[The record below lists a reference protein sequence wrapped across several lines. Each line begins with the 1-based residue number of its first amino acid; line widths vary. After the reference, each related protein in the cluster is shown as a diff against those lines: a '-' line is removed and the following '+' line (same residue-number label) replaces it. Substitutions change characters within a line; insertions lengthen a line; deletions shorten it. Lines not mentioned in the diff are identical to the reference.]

1 MKNILA
7 LISGS
12 IFGLG
17 LTISSMTNPDKVLGF
32 LDLFN
37 NWDPS
42 LAFVMGGAI
51 IITAP
56 MLFVLTKNKN
66 LILSKEIHLP
76 TNKDIDKK
84 LIIGSLIFGAGWG
97 LVGLCPGPA
106 VSSLA
111 LLEVSSIIFVI
122 FMFIG
127 FYCSKFMKFSI
138 CVL

>member
-7 LISGS
+7 LFSGS

-56 MLFVLTKNKN
+56 MLFILSKNKN

-76 TNKDIDKK
+76 TNKEIDKK

-106 VSSLA
+106 ISSLA
-111 LLEVSSIIFVI
+111 LLEVPSIIFVI

-127 FYCSKFMKFSI
+127 FYCSKFIKI
-138 CVL
+138 

>member
-1 MKNILA
+1 MF
-7 LISGS
+7 SGS

-76 TNKDIDKK
+76 TNKEIDKK

-106 VSSLA
+106 ISSLA
-111 LLEVSSIIFVI
+111 LIEVPSIIFVI

-127 FYCSKFMKFSI
+127 FYCSKFIKI
-138 CVL
+138 

>member
-7 LISGS
+7 LFSGS

-76 TNKDIDKK
+76 TNKEIDKK

-106 VSSLA
+106 ISSLA
-111 LLEVSSIIFVI
+111 LIEVPSIIFVI

-127 FYCSKFMKFSI
+127 FYCSKFIKI
-138 CVL
+138 

>member
-51 IITAP
+51 IVTSP
-56 MLFVLTKNKN
+56 MLFILSNNKN
-66 LILSKEIHLP
+66 FIFSKEIHLP
-76 TNKDIDKK
+76 TNNDIDKK
-84 LIIGSLIFGAGWG
+84 LVIGSLIFGAGWG

-106 VSSLA
+106 ISSLA
-111 LLEVSSIIFVI
+111 LLEVPSIIFVI

-127 FYCSKFMKFSI
+127 FYCSKFIKI
-138 CVL
+138 

>member
-7 LISGS
+7 LFSGS

-66 LILSKEIHLP
+66 LILSIEIHLP
-76 TNKDIDKK
+76 TNKEIDKK

-106 VSSLA
+106 ISSLA
-111 LLEVSSIIFVI
+111 LIEVPSIIFVI

-127 FYCSKFMKFSI
+127 FYSSKFIKI
-138 CVL
+138 

>member
-66 LILSKEIHLP
+66 LILSKELHLP
-76 TNKDIDKK
+76 TNKEIDKK

-106 VSSLA
+106 ISSLA
-111 LLEVSSIIFVI
+111 LLEVPSIIFVI

-127 FYCSKFMKFSI
+127 FYCSKFIKI
-138 CVL
+138 

>member
-7 LISGS
+7 LFSGS

-66 LILSKEIHLP
+66 LILLKKIHLP
-76 TNKDIDKK
+76 TNKEIDKK

-106 VSSLA
+106 ISSLA
-111 LLEVSSIIFVI
+111 LIEVPSIIFVI

-127 FYCSKFMKFSI
+127 FYCSKFIKI
-138 CVL
+138 

>member
-51 IITAP
+51 IVTAP
-56 MLFVLTKNKN
+56 ILFILSNNKN
-66 LILSKEIHLP
+66 FIFSKEIHLP
-76 TNKDIDKK
+76 TNNDIDKK
-84 LIIGSLIFGAGWG
+84 LVIGSLIFGAGWG

-106 VSSLA
+106 ISSLA
-111 LLEVSSIIFVI
+111 LLEVPSIIFVI

-127 FYCSKFMKFSI
+127 FYCSKFIKI
-138 CVL
+138 

>member
-56 MLFVLTKNKN
+56 MLFILSKNKN

-76 TNKDIDKK
+76 TNKEIDKK

-106 VSSLA
+106 ISSLA
-111 LLEVSSIIFVI
+111 LLEVPSIIFVI

-127 FYCSKFMKFSI
+127 FYCSNFIKI
-138 CVL
+138 

>member
-7 LISGS
+7 LFSGS

-76 TNKDIDKK
+76 TNKEIDKK
-84 LIIGSLIFGAGWG
+84 LIIGSLIFGLGWG

-106 VSSLA
+106 ISSLA
-111 LLEVSSIIFVI
+111 LLEVPSIIFVI

-127 FYCSKFMKFSI
+127 FYCSKFIKI
-138 CVL
+138 

>member
-7 LISGS
+7 LFSGS

-56 MLFVLTKNKN
+56 LLFVLTKNKN

-76 TNKDIDKK
+76 TNKEIDKK

-106 VSSLA
+106 ISSLA
-111 LLEVSSIIFVI
+111 LLEVPSIIFVI

-127 FYCSKFMKFSI
+127 FYCSKFIKI
-138 CVL
+138 

>member
-56 MLFVLTKNKN
+56 MLFALTKNKN

-76 TNKDIDKK
+76 TNKEIDKK
-84 LIIGSLIFGAGWG
+84 LIIGSLIFGLGWG

-106 VSSLA
+106 ISSLA
-111 LLEVSSIIFVI
+111 LIEVPSIIFVI
-122 FMFIG
+122 FMCIG
-127 FYCSKFMKFSI
+127 FYCSKFIKI
-138 CVL
+138 

>member
-7 LISGS
+7 LFSGS

-56 MLFVLTKNKN
+56 MLFILTKNKN

-76 TNKDIDKK
+76 TNKEIDKK

-106 VSSLA
+106 ISSLA
-111 LLEVSSIIFVI
+111 LIEVPSIIFVI

-127 FYCSKFMKFSI
+127 FYFSKFIKI
-138 CVL
+138 

>member
-56 MLFVLTKNKN
+56 ILFVLTKNKN

-76 TNKDIDKK
+76 TNKEIDKK

-106 VSSLA
+106 ISSLA
-111 LLEVSSIIFVI
+111 LLEVPSIIFVI

-127 FYCSKFMKFSI
+127 FYCSKFIKI
-138 CVL
+138 

>member
-51 IITAP
+51 IVTAP
-56 MLFVLTKNKN
+56 ILFILSNNKN
-66 LILSKEIHLP
+66 FIFSKEIHLP
-76 TNKDIDKK
+76 TNNDIDKK
-84 LIIGSLIFGAGWG
+84 LVIGSLIFGAGWG

-106 VSSLA
+106 ISSLA
-111 LLEVSSIIFVI
+111 LIEMPSIIFVI

-127 FYCSKFMKFSI
+127 FYCSKFIKI
-138 CVL
+138 

>member
-7 LISGS
+7 LFSGS

-56 MLFVLTKNKN
+56 MLFVLTKNNN

-76 TNKDIDKK
+76 TNKEIDKK
-84 LIIGSLIFGAGWG
+84 LIIGSLIFGLGWG

-106 VSSLA
+106 ISSLA
-111 LLEVSSIIFVI
+111 LLEVPSIIFVI

-127 FYCSKFMKFSI
+127 FYCSKFIKI
-138 CVL
+138 

>member
-66 LILSKEIHLP
+66 LILSKEMHLP
-76 TNKDIDKK
+76 TNKEIDKK

-106 VSSLA
+106 ISSLA
-111 LLEVSSIIFVI
+111 LIEVPSIIFVI

-127 FYCSKFMKFSI
+127 FYCSKFIKI
-138 CVL
+138 

>member
-56 MLFVLTKNKN
+56 MLFILTKNKN

-76 TNKDIDKK
+76 TNKEIDKK
-84 LIIGSLIFGAGWG
+84 LIIGSLIFGVGWG

-106 VSSLA
+106 ISSLA
-111 LLEVSSIIFVI
+111 LIEVPSIIFVI

-127 FYCSKFMKFSI
+127 FYCSKFIKI
-138 CVL
+138 

>member
-7 LISGS
+7 FISGS

-32 LDLFN
+32 LNLFN

-56 MLFVLTKNKN
+56 MLFILTKNKN

-76 TNKDIDKK
+76 TNKEIDKK

-106 VSSLA
+106 ISSLA
-111 LLEVSSIIFVI
+111 LLEVPSIIFVI

-127 FYCSKFMKFSI
+127 FYCSKFIKI
-138 CVL
+138 

>member
-32 LDLFN
+32 LDIFN

-76 TNKDIDKK
+76 TNKEIDKK

-106 VSSLA
+106 ISSLV
-111 LLEVSSIIFVI
+111 LIEVPSIIFVI
-122 FMFIG
+122 LMFIG
-127 FYCSKFMKFSI
+127 FYCSKFIKI
-138 CVL
+138 

>member
-7 LISGS
+7 LFSGS
-12 IFGLG
+12 IFGLV

-32 LDLFN
+32 LDLFS

-76 TNKDIDKK
+76 TNKEIDKK
-84 LIIGSLIFGAGWG
+84 LIIGSLIFGLGWG

-106 VSSLA
+106 ISSLA
-111 LLEVSSIIFVI
+111 LIEVPSIIFVI

-127 FYCSKFMKFSI
+127 FYCSKFIKI
-138 CVL
+138 

>member
-7 LISGS
+7 LFSGS

-76 TNKDIDKK
+76 TNKEIDKK
-84 LIIGSLIFGAGWG
+84 LIIGSLIFGSGWG

-106 VSSLA
+106 ISSLA
-111 LLEVSSIIFVI
+111 LLEVPSIIFVI

-127 FYCSKFMKFSI
+127 FYCSKFIKI
-138 CVL
+138 

>member
-76 TNKDIDKK
+76 TNKEIDKK
-84 LIIGSLIFGAGWG
+84 LIIGSLIFGLGWG

-106 VSSLA
+106 ISSLA
-111 LLEVSSIIFVI
+111 LLEVPSIIFVI

-127 FYCSKFMKFSI
+127 FYCSKFIKI
-138 CVL
+138 

>member
-7 LISGS
+7 LFSGS

-76 TNKDIDKK
+76 TNKEIDKK
-84 LIIGSLIFGAGWG
+84 LIIGSLIFGVGWG

-106 VSSLA
+106 ISSLA

-127 FYCSKFMKFSI
+127 FYCSKFIKI
-138 CVL
+138 

>member
-76 TNKDIDKK
+76 TNKEIDKK

-106 VSSLA
+106 ISSLA
-111 LLEVSSIIFVI
+111 LLKVPSIIFVI

-127 FYCSKFMKFSI
+127 FYCSKFIKI
-138 CVL
+138 

>member
-76 TNKDIDKK
+76 TNKEIDKK

-106 VSSLA
+106 ISSLA
-111 LLEVSSIIFVI
+111 LIEV
-122 FMFIG
+122 
-127 FYCSKFMKFSI
+127 
-138 CVL
+138 

>member
-17 LTISSMTNPDKVLGF
+17 LTISNMTNPDKVLGF

-66 LILSKEIHLP
+66 LILSKEIHVP
-76 TNKDIDKK
+76 TNKEIDKK

-106 VSSLA
+106 ISSLA
-111 LLEVSSIIFVI
+111 LIEVPSIIFVI

-127 FYCSKFMKFSI
+127 FYCSKFIKI
-138 CVL
+138 

>member
-56 MLFVLTKNKN
+56 MLFILTKNKN

-76 TNKDIDKK
+76 TNKEIDKK

-106 VSSLA
+106 ISSLA
-111 LLEVSSIIFVI
+111 LLEVPSIIFVI

-127 FYCSKFMKFSI
+127 FYCSKFIKI
-138 CVL
+138 

>member
-76 TNKDIDKK
+76 NNKEIDKK
-84 LIIGSLIFGAGWG
+84 LIIGSIIFGAGWG

-106 VSSLA
+106 ISSLA
-111 LLEVSSIIFVI
+111 LIEVPSIIFVI

-127 FYCSKFMKFSI
+127 FYCSKFIKI
-138 CVL
+138 

>member
-7 LISGS
+7 LFSGS

-76 TNKDIDKK
+76 TNKEIDKK

-106 VSSLA
+106 ISSLA

-127 FYCSKFMKFSI
+127 FYCSKFIKI
-138 CVL
+138 